1 MTKQPDVR
9 RHRDGISIHTS
20 AREVTRRSFGSS
32 FFVRRFQSTLPQGK
46 WRCDRILWQS
56 RICISIHTSAR
67 EVTRLAVRDIA
78 TMTISIHTSAR
89 EVTALRKMYG
99 SNCVWFQS
107 TLPQGKWQYGKSKN
121 RRALWFQSTLPQGK
135 WLNVSSTEELTVY
148 FNPHFHK
155 GSDCIL
161 VVCVKYIRISI
172 HTSTREVTKCL
183 QSV

>member
-1 MTKQPDVR
+1 M
-9 RHRDGISIHTS
+9 
-20 AREVTRRSFGSS
+20 TRRSFGSS

-135 WLNVSSTEELTVY
+135 WLYNITDRTKMELFQSTLPQGTWRGEMDYSQFRAY
-148 FNPHFHK
+148 FNPHFRK
-155 GSDCIL
+155 GSD
-161 VVCVKYIRISI
+161 
-172 HTSTREVTKCL
+172 
-183 QSV
+183 

>member
-20 AREVTRRSFGSS
+20 AREVT
-32 FFVRRFQSTLPQGK
+32 K
-46 WRCDRILWQS
+46 K
-56 RICISIHTSAR
+56 
-67 EVTRLAVRDIA
+67 
-78 TMTISIHTSAR
+78 TMTMMMRQKNFNPHFRKGSDKEELRLFLFCKEISIHTSAR

-135 WLNVSSTEELTVY
+135 WLYNITDRTKMELFQSTLPQGKWRGEMDYSQFRAY
-148 FNPHFHK
+148 FNPHFRK
-155 GSDCIL
+155 GSD
-161 VVCVKYIRISI
+161 
-172 HTSTREVTKCL
+172 
-183 QSV
+183 